1 MTKDDNFLD
10 ERTLSPEQ
18 AASLER
24 AMEKEPLAIKT
35 RVLKSRFED
44 QAVIIG
50 PYASG
55 GGATCN
61 SYNFHLLPTNE
72 RMFFCLCAT
81 IVVIVAIMY

>member
-1 MTKDDNFLD
+1 VSDDFL
-10 ERTLSPEQ
+10 EEKELTQSQ
-18 AASLER
+18 ANAIER

-35 RVLKSRFED
+35 RALKGRFED
-44 QAVIIG
+44 KPVIIG

-61 SYNFHLLPTNE
+61 SYSFHLFPTNE

-81 IVVIVAIMY
+81 IVAIVAIIYW